1 MLVPLPGAGTAR
13 IGIKEVSRI
22 FREKTASSTVST
34 YEIKISTTIPARNLN
49 NQNDFF
55 SSGTQNFGGRSR
67 GLYFLSSAT
76 WLKKSTLTCNE
87 LHTCST
93 DTWNCEGVAKK
104 HWESDA
110 PVLFLRWNLT
120 WKKNRILESGP

>member
-22 FREKTASSTVST
+22 FREKMASSTVST

-76 WLKKSTLTCNE
+76 
-87 LHTCST
+87 
-93 DTWNCEGVAKK
+93 
-104 HWESDA
+104 
-110 PVLFLRWNLT
+110 
-120 WKKNRILESGP
+120 